1 MNLKMTDRKFFCGE
15 TVKRPCLVLDFLQA
29 GPPLPRRF
37 AEWER
42 CLRHGD
48 GFSLFGGV
56 VCRHRG
62 LNFSRLPTRTLAGR
76 DADGCLALCCAA
88 TQHGVTFFG
97 GGRALLAASLPKRR
111 RLIASDRGQP
121 GGYAKN

>member
-1 MNLKMTDRKFFCGE
+1 MSH
-15 TVKRPCLVLDFLQA
+15 
-29 GPPLPRRF
+29 PLNIAPRRVAPAVAGACAAF
-37 AEWER
+37 LGLIQLPPRRGSCVGER
-42 CLRHGD
+42 CLRHGA
-48 GFSLFGGV
+48 GFHAGAAWLRRRRGG
-56 VCRHRG
+56 
-62 LNFSRLPTRTLAGR
+62 LDFSRLPTRTLAGR

-97 GGRALLAASLPKRR
+97 GGRTMLAASLPKRR